1 MKTTDFLCPKR
12 PWPVYQQPLCRR
24 RVLDDKVDLG
34 LNLHS
39 VAKSAGS
46 WFQEKVERGK
56 CSSADRM
63 PQIQYRAER
72 PYWILY
78 ITLEIACYTNVIRL
92 VYH

>member
-1 MKTTDFLCPKR
+1 MKPLPTT
-12 PWPVYQQPLCRR
+12 VY
-24 RVLDDKVDLG
+24 VLDEKVDLV

-46 WFQEKVERGK
+46 WVQEKIERETI
-56 CSSADRM
+56 SSADRM
-63 PQIQYRAER
+63 PQIQYHAER

-78 ITLEIACYTNVIRL
+78 ITLEVACYTDVIHL